1 MDFIEVQQQFMD
13 YIRDPRLPL
22 PEGIEPRR
30 MKIYRELF
38 FNNIAG
44 FVSSAFPVLKSVYQD
59 DQWQALVQQFFV
71 SHDCKTPIFVE
82 IAGEFLAFLQH
93 EYQMTEDDPVFM
105 LQLAHYEWLE
115 LCVAVAPDTPTAQLI
130 NITELSQHRLC
141 LAACARVAQY
151 AFDVQHISIDYQP
164 IKPTPQAHFFC
175 VFRELT
181 DEVAF
186 LQLTPLSAQVLAYI
200 EQMSYS
206 QQSVTVDAII
216 IWLSEHYPQMLS
228 KTLLSGCLPL
238 LQQLAQKG
246 IIISSLDTE

>member
-1 MDFIEVQQQFMD
+1 MGFIEVQQQFMD
-13 YIRDPRLPL
+13 YIRDPSLPL

-44 FVSSAFPVLKSVYQD
+44 FVSSAFPVLKSVYED

-115 LCVAVAPDTPTAQLI
+115 LCVAVAPDTPQL
-130 NITELSQHRLC
+130 NR
-141 LAACARVAQY
+141 
-151 AFDVQHISIDYQP
+151 SIP
-164 IKPTPQAHFFC
+164 
-175 VFRELT
+175 
-181 DEVAF
+181 
-186 LQLTPLSAQVLAYI
+186 SN
-200 EQMSYS
+200 
-206 QQSVTVDAII
+206 
-216 IWLSEHYPQMLS
+216 
-228 KTLLSGCLPL
+228 
-238 LQQLAQKG
+238 
-246 IIISSLDTE
+246 